1 MQKDV
6 WFLLQ
11 LFGGEGAGG
20 SGGSAGGE
28 GGGTD
33 SGDNAA
39 AAGQQR
45 LRELG
50 VPEDRIRKNRAY
62 RMGQQQTS
70 RKAGGEEQQTGQEQA
85 AAAKENTTPT
95 EEEGETSAKAS
106 QQRMTWEQIMADPEY
121 NKSMQATMQQ
131 RLKASKGNEEAMQKL
146 APALEMLMKKHGMDP
161 GKPDYAALAAK
172 IMDDDSLYEDKAL
185 ELDVDTSIAKKLT
198 QQDMEL
204 NRYRRQETVN
214 LEQQRIQQHFAKL
227 EQQAQALKQQFP
239 GFDLRK
245 EMQNPVFS
253 RMVSPDSG
261 LTVEDAYYAVHR
273 KDIQNAQAQVIA
285 SGVANQ
291 MSNAIKANSM
301 RPNESGAGKAPS
313 VTHFDYRKASK
324 AERNDLKKRI
334 RSAAARGEKIYPG
347 Q

>member
-1 MQKDV
+1 MQDNK
-6 WFLLQ
+6 WLWLQ
-11 LFGGEGAGG
+11 LFAGEGAGG
-20 SGGSAGGE
+20 SGGSAGE
-28 GGGTD
+28 GAGADAGD
-33 SGDNAA
+33 SAA

-70 RKAGGEEQQTGQEQA
+70 RTASGEAQQTGQEQA
-85 AAAKENTTPT
+85 AAANEDTTPT
-95 EEEGETSAKAS
+95 EEEGKTADQAP
-106 QQRMTWEQIMADPEY
+106 QRMTWEQIMADPEY
-121 NKSMQATMQQ
+121 NKAMQATMQQ
-131 RLKASKGNEEAMQKL
+131 RLRGAKSNEEAMQKL
-146 APALEMLMKKHGMDP
+146 APALEMLMAKHGMDP

-172 IMDDDSLYEDKAL
+172 IMDDDSLYEDKAI
-185 ELDVDTSIAKKLT
+185 ELNVDTDVAKKLT

-204 NRYRRQETVN
+204 KRFKRQETMTM
-214 LEQQRIQQHFAKL
+214 EQQRIQQHFAKL
-227 EQQAQALKQQFP
+227 EQQGQVLKQQFP
-239 GFDLRK
+239 GFDLRS

-273 KDIQNAQAQVIA
+273 RDIQSAQAQVIA
-285 SGVANQ
+285 SGVAQQ
-291 MSNAIKANSM
+291 MTNAIRSNSR
-301 RPNESGAGKAPS
+301 RPDESGAGQAPS
-313 VTHFDYRKASK
+313 VASFDYRKASK
-324 AERNDLKKRI
+324 AERNNLKQRI

>member
-28 GGGTD
+28 GVGTD

-62 RMGQQQTS
+62 RIGQQQTS
-70 RKAGGEEQQTGQEQA
+70 RKAGGEVQQTGQEQA

-95 EEEGETSAKAS
+95 EEEGEPSAKAP

-121 NKSMQATMQQ
+121 NKAMQMTMQQ

-146 APALEMLMKKHGMDP
+146 APALEMLMAKHGMDP

-172 IMDDDSLYEDKAL
+172 IMDDDTLYEDKAIAL
-185 ELDVDTSIAKKLT
+185 NVDTDVAKKLT

-204 NRYRRQETVN
+204 KRLRRQETMTM
-214 LEQQRIQQHFAKL
+214 EQQRIQQHFAKL
-227 EQQAQALKQQFP
+227 EQQGQTLKQQFP

-253 RMVSPDSG
+253 RMVSPDIG
-261 LTVEDAYYAVHR
+261 LTAEDAYYAVHR

-324 AERNDLKKRI
+324 AERDDLKKRI

>member
-1 MQKDV
+1 MQDNK
-6 WFLLQ
+6 WLWLQ
-11 LFGGEGAGG
+11 LFAGEGAGG
-20 SGGSAGGE
+20 SGGSAGE
-28 GGGTD
+28 GAGADAGD
-33 SGDNAA
+33 SAA

-70 RKAGGEEQQTGQEQA
+70 RKAGGEEQRTGQEQA
-85 AAAKENTTPT
+85 AAANEDTTTPT
-95 EEEGETSAKAS
+95 EEEGKTADQAP
-106 QQRMTWEQIMADPEY
+106 QRMTWEQIMADPEY
-121 NKSMQATMQQ
+121 NKAMQATMQQ

-146 APALEMLMKKHGMDP
+146 APALEMLMAKHGMDP

-172 IMDDDSLYEDKAL
+172 IMDDDTLYEDKAI
-185 ELDVDTSIAKKLT
+185 ELNVDTDVAKKLT
-198 QQDMEL
+198 QQDLEL
-204 NRYRRQETVN
+204 KRLKRQETMTM
-214 LEQQRIQQHFAKL
+214 EQQRIQQHFAKL
-227 EQQAQALKQQFP
+227 EQQGQTLRQQFP

-285 SGVANQ
+285 SQTAQ
-291 MSNAIKANSM
+291 AMTNAIRSNSR
-301 RPNESGAGKAPS
+301 RPDESGAGQAPS
-313 VTHFDYRKASK
+313 VASFDYRKASK
-324 AERNDLKKRI
+324 AERNDLKQRI
-334 RSAAARGEKIYPG
+334 RNAAARGEKIYPG

>member
-1 MQKDV
+1 MMQNDV

-33 SGDNAA
+33 SGENAA

-50 VPEDRIRKNRAY
+50 VPENRIRKNRVY
-62 RMGQQQTS
+62 QMTPKTEQ
-70 RKAGGEEQQTGQEQA
+70 KATAEASGNQKEQA
-85 AAAKENTTPT
+85 AAADDDPPA
-95 EEEGETSAKAS
+95 EEEKKAETSPR
-106 QQRMTWEQIMADPEY
+106 RMTWDEIMADPEY
-121 NKSMQATMQQ
+121 NKAMQNTMQQ
-131 RLKASKGNEEAMQKL
+131 RLRSVKGQEEAMQKL
-146 APALEMLMKKHGMDP
+146 TPALEMLMKKHGMDP
-161 GKPDYAALAAK
+161 AKPDYEALAAK
-172 IMDDDSLYEDKAL
+172 IMDDDSLYEDKAM

-214 LEQQRIQQHFAKL
+214 LEQQKVQQHFQGL
-227 EQQAQALKQQFP
+227 EQQAEALRKQFP

-245 EMQNPVFS
+245 ELQNPAFA
-253 RMVSPDSG
+253 RMCSPNSG
-261 LTVEDAYYAVHR
+261 ISVEDAYYAVHR

-285 SGVANQ
+285 SGVASQ

>member
-95 EEEGETSAKAS
+95 EEEGEPSAKAA

-121 NKSMQATMQQ
+121 NKAMQMTMQQ

-146 APALEMLMKKHGMDP
+146 APALEMLMAKHGMDP

-172 IMDDDSLYEDKAL
+172 IMDDDTLYEDKAI
-185 ELDVDTSIAKKLT
+185 ELNVDTDVAKKLT

-204 NRYRRQETVN
+204 KRFRRQETMTM
-214 LEQQRIQQHFAKL
+214 EQQRIQQHFAKL
-227 EQQAQALKQQFP
+227 EQQGQALKQQFP